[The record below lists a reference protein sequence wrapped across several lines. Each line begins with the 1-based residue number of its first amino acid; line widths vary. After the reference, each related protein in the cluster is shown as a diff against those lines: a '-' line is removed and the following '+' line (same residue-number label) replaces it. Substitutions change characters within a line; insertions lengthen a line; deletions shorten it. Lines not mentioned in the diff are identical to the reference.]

1 MTAAINPADKSLII
15 VIELSLWMQHDVWL
29 LAGEFMPKA
38 QSRRAHPLSSLAQAE
53 ACPSLKGG
61 SRLESG
67 YFPITRMFGSLVSLL
82 RGGRYRVCF
91 MARPL
96 LYRRATSVT

>member
-38 QSRRAHPLSSLAQAE
+38 QSRRAHPLESRAS
-53 ACPSLKGG
+53 GG
-61 SRLESG
+61 MSVSKRRIEIG
-67 YFPITRMFGSLVSLL
+67 DWIFPDHANVRQFCQFVA
-82 RGGRYRVCF
+82 RGQIPHVF